1 MSCLTDSCRNALIG
15 VSMFVNHTFQVD
27 QEHPPS
33 PGGLV
38 NSPLIRNGILRE
50 VFIFI
55 SSVFFPLIF
64 SSNPSD
70 ELARRM
76 VLSWIWL
83 WMWDKIAKPS
93 ARSRS
98 SSCFQS
104 IRALYPICSGLHDSD
119 NDQKKEERH
128 HESRRTLVLTSQFSH
143 NRPLWIS
150 LIFASGEGYMY
161 YLFWYM
167 YSVMPHYFPNH
178 LSVHNVE
185 RLLIAYLILK
195 KSSRWNW
202 QRAQIQV
209 TRRMSN
215 MATCYMYMSHSLLA
229 YLILAIRRARLDQR
243 RPATYLI
250 MSRNCARI
258 TPGAPIE
265 PENFDRRKR
274 REHGDVVVT
283 YIHSLDYCDK
293 SWNTPSYLCKQS
305 QLPQVRIIV
314 IVVMK

>member
-1 MSCLTDSCRNALIG
+1 
-15 VSMFVNHTFQVD
+15 
-27 QEHPPS
+27 
-33 PGGLV
+33 
-38 NSPLIRNGILRE
+38 
-50 VFIFI
+50 
-55 SSVFFPLIF
+55 
-64 SSNPSD
+64 
-70 ELARRM
+70 M

-185 RLLIAYLILK
+185 RPLIAYLILK

-258 TPGAPIE
+258 TPGGPIE

-293 SWNTPSYLCKQS
+293 SWNTPCYPADTSSHHRHRRHEIAMSLRLNSISPCLTCAGLLDS
-305 QLPQVRIIV
+305 EHFAGFTGSTWLARISSESSMLYMLI
-314 IVVMK
+314 